1 MKHEYLLCFQFLQ
14 QLSQLTC
21 GAVTT
26 ISQSSA
32 RARTAPARTAQK
44 IRFSSSTNGTSA
56 RAVASALTPTSNLQL
71 NENEKVH
78 SSAET
83 SVLSNEVN
91 KEIRGLDQLS
101 AATLQSVLGKS
112 EIDAKLLARNLSRSI
127 DSVQLNQIVNKI
139 ASDIIIAATAKGQ
152 VGDVKTQDKLNP
164 SVIENLKLEIFKV
177 S

>member
-1 MKHEYLLCFQFLQ
+1 MFQFLQ

-26 ISQSSA
+26 ISQSGA

-44 IRFSSSTNGTSA
+44 IRFSSSTNGTSP
-56 RAVASALTPTSNLQL
+56 RAVSSTLTPTSTVQI
-71 NENEKVH
+71 NENVH

-83 SVLSNEVN
+83 SPLSNEVN

-112 EIDAKLLARNLSRSI
+112 EIDAKQLARNLSRSI

-139 ASDIIIAATAKGQ
+139 ASDIIVAASAKGKL
-152 VGDVKTQDKLNP
+152 GDAKTQDALNP